1 MKGRNTWRS
10 HQWINRGHVH
20 CLMTWVNA
28 LAAKK
33 LCSIFTINIVMSGCR
48 LYITQSQEIQSALYF
63 WNAISLQHIVKMGT
77 GPEIHIVQLFRWNTL
92 FATHLH
98 STAHEWDNWIWLCV
112 TSGLLRITIQ
122 CPVRITQNVRI
133 MIVSHQMQL
142 LQIKYH
148 RKLCS
153 VPYPLSISRGLVSML
168 SRRSTV
174 LFPLSC
180 EM

>member
-33 LCSIFTINIVMSGCR
+33 LCSIFTINILMSGCR

-98 STAHEWDNWIWLCV
+98 STAHEWGQLNMIMCHFWTAANNNSMSSSNYTERTNYDCESSNA
-112 TSGLLRITIQ
+112 IT
-122 CPVRITQNVRI
+122 TD
-133 MIVSHQMQL
+133 
-142 LQIKYH
+142 
-148 RKLCS
+148 
-153 VPYPLSISRGLVSML
+153 
-168 SRRSTV
+168 
-174 LFPLSC
+174 
-180 EM
+180 